1 MNRAGHL
8 AEAETM
14 LKLVAQLTQDPDQRA
29 AAAEMVWGATVHA
42 LSAAD
47 PQHETTLSQPNVS
60 HDAPNQRRTF
70 LQAAS
75 RVANPNLSHSTLVAC
90 LDDNQGKLHTYFYH
104 VNLSNSDLTV
114 SMRDGV
120 AYVQRIIAVAQT
132 TLQPPTV

>member
-8 AEAETM
+8 AEAEAM
-14 LKLVAQLTQDPDQRA
+14 LKLVAQLTPDPDQRA

-47 PQHETTLSQPNVS
+47 PQHETMLTQPNVS

-70 LQAAS
+70 LQAAN
-75 RVANPNLSHSTLVAC
+75 RVANPNLSYSTLVAC

-104 VNLSNSDLTV
+104 VNLSNANLTASIRV
-114 SMRDGV
+114 GIV
-120 AYVQRIIAVAQT
+120 HVNRIIAAAKAAGV
-132 TLQPPTV
+132 

>member
-14 LKLVAQLTQDPDQRA
+14 LKLVAQLTLDPDQRA

-47 PQHETTLSQPNVS
+47 PQHETTRSQPNVS

-70 LQAAS
+70 LQAAN
-75 RVANPNLSHSTLVAC
+75 RIATPNLPYSTLLAC
-90 LDDNQGKLHTYFYH
+90 LYDNQGKLHTYFYH
-104 VNLSNSDLTV
+104 VNLSNADFAV

-120 AYVQRIIAVAQT
+120 AYVQRIIAAAKAAGV
-132 TLQPPTV
+132 

>member
-8 AEAETM
+8 AEAEAM
-14 LKLVAQLTQDPDQRA
+14 LNLANQLTPGPERA

-47 PQHETTLSQPNVS
+47 PQHETTLTQPNVS

-75 RVANPNLSHSTLVAC
+75 RVANSNLPYSTLPAC
-90 LDDNQGKLHTYFYH
+90 LDENQGKLHTYFYH
-104 VNLSNSDLTV
+104 INLSDADLTV
-114 SMRDGV
+114 STSLGITHV
-120 AYVQRIIAVAQT
+120 NRIIAAAQAAGF
-132 TLQPPTV
+132 